1 MIPNGYFF
9 LKLKEDAKVF
19 QEIYTSKIMK
29 RNAST
34 DRRDILE
41 EDTIGLPLRDSNN
54 VYYYALELKQFRTS
68 ALIV

>member
-1 MIPNGYFF
+1 
-9 LKLKEDAKVF
+9 
-19 QEIYTSKIMK
+19 MK